1 MLAQVERYIKQA
13 IVHKNPCVASSALLC
28 GLYLYSVAPEVVR
41 RWVNEFYQS
50 LTYEDELVQY
60 HGLLLLYAMKQNDTL
75 ALTKLVTQ
83 LRQHLPTSPLAICM
97 LIRYSVRLLS
107 EDDTGD
113 LARDVY
119 EMLLK
124 FLRHSSD
131 VALFLLLHR
140 RWSVSRLRAR
150 WWRFPTYETRT
161 CSRW

>member
-1 MLAQVERYIKQA
+1 M
-13 IVHKNPCVASSALLC
+13 
-28 GLYLYSVAPEVVR
+28 
-41 RWVNEFYQS
+41 
-50 LTYEDELVQY
+50 VQY
-60 HGLLLLYAMKQNDTL
+60 HGLLLLYAMKQNDTQ
-75 ALTKLVTQ
+75 ALTKLVNAGAASTC
-83 LRQHLPTSPLAICM
+83 PTSPLAIAM
-97 LIRYSVRLLS
+97 SSAHSVRLLS